1 MMAYYRVSIMDCE
14 KSNRSYG
21 DGGKNDMFPLKA
33 GTPAATQ
40 GNNNDI
46 PILLD
51 PCVESDVEIIDC
63 NEAGEIIALSNDPYD
78 VSRVEISKRI
88 YNWNCFNI
96 GRKKIR
102 SDSKIALQLF
112 EMAYELCPDKMAPSI
127 KQICKL
133 VHPDTPY
140 SSFAKRYIKFKI
152 HDKPYEDVIVNAIEE
167 AHFLLRHLEQRE
179 EQERLPQTPC
189 LEQEEK

>member
-1 MMAYYRVSIMDCE
+1 MCPS
-14 KSNRSYG
+14 S
-21 DGGKNDMFPLKA
+21 FPLKA